1 MTMTATTVRYGATG
15 STSVVYYAAY
25 DPVSRI
31 ASLSLSPEDH
41 LGELPLALSVPS
53 IVGDGL
59 VADLVNVR
67 TTTDLNAPL
76 ASLLKK
82 HEYVLGYEGQD
93 YYVGKLAEQEGKNPT
108 TAHGVSDRYW
118 SRHSLLL
125 LLTLAAA
132 LIPERQFELRVVTAL
147 PVTLYKTKENRALV
161 KKALEGRYPFRFNGR
176 DRAVVVNVGASVM
189 EGMGAL
195 IQHGEEMGK
204 DAIIDIGE
212 RTIDLVAA
220 DGQTPLASLC
230 DGDILGVGQIADE
243 LIREVKGRYKRILS
257 SIEAHEQLYAYAN
270 GKPLPRLSANQ
281 QPIPADEIRG
291 IIDKAITKVGR
302 AITLYISQKWNQEGG
317 AVASNFSPVLLIG
330 GGAYYFEQAIKSL
343 IPLVDRPEDPEDA
356 HPRGYL
362 DLAPSLQDLKATI
375 WERNSKRRKD

>member
-1 MTMTATTVRYGATG
+1 MTMTAPSMRF
-15 STSVVYYAAY
+15 STARSASAVYYAGY
-25 DPVSRI
+25 DPGSRI
-31 ASLSLSPEDH
+31 ASLYLCAEDRPDELELS
-41 LGELPLALSVPS
+41 LSVPS
-53 IVGDGL
+53 IIGDGNI
-59 VADLVNVR
+59 ADLVNVR
-67 TTTDLNAPL
+67 ATTDPNAPL

-82 HEYVLGYEGQD
+82 HEYVIEYEGQD
-93 YYVGKLAEQEGKNPT
+93 YYVGELAEKEGKNAT
-108 TAHGVSDRYW
+108 TAHGASDRYW

-125 LLTLAAA
+125 LLALAAV
-132 LIPERQFELRVVTAL
+132 LTPERQCELRVVTAL
-147 PVTLYKTKENRALV
+147 PVTLYRTKENRSLV
-161 KKALEGRYPFRFNGR
+161 KKTLEGWYPFRFNGR
-176 DRAVVVNVGASVM
+176 DREIVVKVGAVVM

-195 IQHGEEMGK
+195 IQYGEETGK
-204 DAIIDIGE
+204 QAVIDIGE

-243 LIREVKGRYKRILS
+243 LIREIKGRYKRILT

-270 GKPLPRLSANQ
+270 SKPLPHLAANQ

-291 IIDKAITKVGR
+291 IIDKAIARVGR
-302 AITLYISQKWNQEGG
+302 AITLYIAQKWNQEGG

-356 HPRGYL
+356 NPRGYL
-362 DLAPSLQDLKATI
+362 DLALSLEDVKATI
-375 WERNSKRRKD
+375 WERN

>member
-1 MTMTATTVRYGATG
+1 MTMTAATNHYRSAG
-15 STSVVYYAAY
+15 SASVSYYAGY
-25 DPVSRI
+25 DPGSRI
-31 ASLSLSPEDH
+31 ATIYLAPEDH
-41 LGELPLALSVPS
+41 LGELPLALSIPS
-53 IVGDGL
+53 IIGDGL
-59 VADLVNVR
+59 VADLVNAR
-67 TTTDLNAPL
+67 TTTDPNAPL

-82 HEYVLGYEGQD
+82 HEYVVEYEGLEF
-93 YYVGKLAEQEGKNPT
+93 YVGKLAEQEGKNPT

-132 LIPERQFELRVVTAL
+132 LIPERQFELRIVTAL

-176 DRAVVVNVGASVM
+176 DREVVVKVGAVVM

-204 DAIIDIGE
+204 QAVIDIGE

-356 HPRGYL
+356 NSNGYL
-362 DLAPSLQDLKATI
+362 GLALSLEAVKNNV
-375 WERNSKRRKD
+375 WERN